1 MLNQEVLK
9 GIANNPDLLE
19 AVKQTVLNQF
29 KEVPTLYTES
39 ATDEQ
44 LGQITRARLV
54 GIQKVEAAFH
64 AIASLKTLPQTMDS
78 ENPAY

>member
-19 AVKQTVLNQF
+19 AVKQTVLDQF
-29 KEVPTLYTES
+29 VEIPYAEGAS
-39 ATDEQ
+39 DEL

-54 GIQKVEAAFH
+54 GRQKVEAAFH
-64 AIASLKTLPQTMDS
+64 AIAALKTLPQTMDS